1 MRVITVA
8 RPILAIGVA
17 ALLGAVSSG
26 CVSVAEFR
34 KLENEVAQL
43 KRTNGGG
50 ERVAE
55 LRTQVDGMERRLA
68 KVEGRVDE
76 AQHTAGRAVDEAKL
90 ARQEASGAPAGPL
103 PVDEASASSS
113 PAPAPTEASGTESPP
128 TSAPNA
134 PASAAATAAVA
145 PTAERVESGASVS
158 EVSAYRDAH
167 ASYRGGD
174 YDACIDRFRSFL
186 QTYPASPYAD
196 DAAYWMAECHFK
208 KGDYKSAVLRFDD
221 VVARYPEG
229 DKSADALYRQ
239 GEALLKLGPGY
250 AKAAGKAFERVVNEY
265 PNSARA
271 EEAKKQLEVL
281 GNHG

>member
-1 MRVITVA
+1 
-8 RPILAIGVA
+8 
-17 ALLGAVSSG
+17 
-26 CVSVAEFR
+26 
-34 KLENEVAQL
+34 
-43 KRTNGGG
+43 
-50 ERVAE
+50 
-55 LRTQVDGMERRLA
+55 MERRLA

-76 AQHTAGRAVDEAKL
+76 ANHAAARALDEAKL
-90 ARQEASGAPAGPL
+90 ARQTASGAPAGPL
-103 PVDEASASSS
+103 PRRRAGREHGPRRGDADGLLA
-113 PAPAPTEASGTESPP
+113 G
-128 TSAPNA
+128 
-134 PASAAATAAVA
+134 AAADGGPLRPAG
-145 PTAERVESGASVS
+145 EQVESGASVS

-167 ASYRGGD
+167 ASYRSGD
-174 YDACIDRFRSFL
+174 YDACIDRFRGFL

-250 AKAAGKAFERVVNEY
+250 AKAAGKAFERVIAEY

-271 EEAKKQLEVL
+271 ERSEEATRNAEHA
-281 GNHG
+281 G